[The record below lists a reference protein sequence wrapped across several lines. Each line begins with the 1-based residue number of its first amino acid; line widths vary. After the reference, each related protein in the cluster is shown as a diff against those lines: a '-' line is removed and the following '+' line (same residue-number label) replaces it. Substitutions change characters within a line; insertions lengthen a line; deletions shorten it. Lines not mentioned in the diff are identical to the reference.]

1 MSDEVAQR
9 TTAILEKVRARDGN
23 QTEFLQAV
31 EEVIESLIPL
41 FNKSPQYLNVSTIRF
56 LTAHYTYGTSHHGPW
71 ISPDYGLQTGPKYSI
86 GNNLSKLGIGSY
98 LRTRTCDSI
107 PNSMVERQK

>member
-56 LTAHYTYGTSHHGPW
+56 LTAHYTYGISHHGPW

-98 LRTRTCDSI
+98 L
-107 PNSMVERQK
+107 

>member
-41 FNKSPQYLNVSTIRF
+41 FNKSPQYLNVSTIQF
-56 LTAHYTYGTSHHGPW
+56 LTAHYTYGIIHHGPW
-71 ISPDYGLQTGPKYSI
+71 ISPDYGLQTGPKYRI
-86 GNNLSKLGIGSY
+86 ENNLSKLGIGSY

-107 PNSMVERQK
+107 PNPMVERQK

>member
-9 TTAILEKVRARDGN
+9 TNQILEKVRARDGN

-41 FNKSPQYLNVSTIRF
+41 FNKDPKYLNVS
-56 LTAHYTYGTSHHGPW
+56 
-71 ISPDYGLQTGPKYSI
+71 
-86 GNNLSKLGIGSY
+86 
-98 LRTRTCDSI
+98 
-107 PNSMVERQK
+107 

>member
-9 TTAILEKVRARDGN
+9 TAGILAKVRARDGN

-41 FNKSPQYLNVSTIRF
+41 FNKSPQYLNVSYPV
-56 LTAHYTYGTSHHGPW
+56 L
-71 ISPDYGLQTGPKYSI
+71 LK
-86 GNNLSKLGIGSY
+86 
-98 LRTRTCDSI
+98 LRT
-107 PNSMVERQK
+107 

>member
-41 FNKSPQYLNVSTIRF
+41 FNKSPQYLNVSLYFR
-56 LTAHYTYGTSHHGPW
+56 P
-71 ISPDYGLQTGPKYSI
+71 SI
-86 GNNLSKLGIGSY
+86 GYRPGSMIYSLWPMYHNSNAISKLGFGSY

-107 PNSMVERQK
+107 SNSMVERQK

>member
-9 TTAILEKVRARDGN
+9 TAGILAKVRARDGN

-41 FNKSPQYLNVSTIRF
+41 FNKSPQYLNVSYLVR
-56 LTAHYTYGTSHHGPW
+56 PE
-71 ISPDYGLQTGPKYSI
+71 
-86 GNNLSKLGIGSY
+86 
-98 LRTRTCDSI
+98 LRT
-107 PNSMVERQK
+107 

>member
-31 EEVIESLIPL
+31 EEVIESLVPL
-41 FNKSPQYLNVSTIRF
+41 FNKSPQYLNVSTIEFGTVHGYHRTTDSR
-56 LTAHYTYGTSHHGPW
+56 LDKNNVSRITY
-71 ISPDYGLQTGPKYSI
+71 Q
-86 GNNLSKLGIGSY
+86 N
-98 LRTRTCDSI
+98 
-107 PNSMVERQK
+107 